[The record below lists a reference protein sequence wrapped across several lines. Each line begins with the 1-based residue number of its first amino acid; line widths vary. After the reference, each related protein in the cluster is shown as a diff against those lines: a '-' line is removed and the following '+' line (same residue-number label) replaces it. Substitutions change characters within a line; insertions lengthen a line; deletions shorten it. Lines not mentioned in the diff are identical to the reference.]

1 MLGEGR
7 GREDLLAIL
16 VQTVTLTEEE
26 NKMKAFFSTLWSQ
39 GTYLNVHVW
48 ERKKYKHTAYNTS
61 FWVLRQAIWGHVET
75 ERKRETQFPIVI
87 RRVLCVCVLRWSDK
101 EVTVLHCSGR

>member
-1 MLGEGR
+1 M
-7 GREDLLAIL
+7 AIL